1 MIEVSNPPR
10 PAVNANLQPGEGSY
24 AAVLSLQPNAPPLA
38 CSLVTPMR
46 LGSERL
52 IASPRLHGLRVGV
65 LANPA
70 SIDHDFRHVV
80 DRLAASPDFEL
91 AAIFGPQ
98 HGFQSDLQDNMIESP
113 HAKDAR
119 RNVPIFSLYSET
131 REPTDAML
139 DLIDVLVI
147 DIQDVGARIYTFIYT
162 MANCLRAAAR
172 KGLPVI
178 VCDRPNPIGGKAVEG
193 PMLKSGYES
202 FVGQFPIPMRHGMTV
217 AELARLFNER
227 HGIGAELEVVPME
240 GWSRD
245 MDWDETGLPWVMPSP
260 NMPTLDTAI
269 VYPGTVLFEGTM
281 LSEGRGTTR
290 PFELI
295 GAPWLDGELL
305 AERMNSAGLTG
316 VHFRPATFE
325 PTFQKHA
332 KATCGGCQIH
342 VTSRQE
348 FAPVQVGVSLMRE
361 CFGLAPERFKWR
373 DPPYEYEHDKMP
385 IDILAG
391 SAALR
396 QQIEQQVP
404 LADIVDSWRPDE
416 TDFTAARRP
425 YLLY

>member
-1 MIEVSNPPR
+1 
-10 PAVNANLQPGEGSY
+10 
-24 AAVLSLQPNAPPLA
+24 
-38 CSLVTPMR
+38 MR

-52 IASPRLHGLRVGV
+52 IASPRLKALRVGV
-65 LANPA
+65 VANPA
-70 SIDHDFRHVV
+70 SIDYAFRHIV
-80 DRLAASPDFEL
+80 DRLAAAPDVTL

-113 HAKDAR
+113 HAKDPK

-131 REPTDAML
+131 REPTPEML
-139 DLIDVLVI
+139 ELIDVLVV

-178 VCDRPNPIGGKAVEG
+178 VCDRPNPIGGVAVEG
-193 PMLKSGYES
+193 PMLEQGYES

-217 AELARLFNER
+217 AELARLFNE
-227 HGIGAELEVVPME
+227 HHKIGAELEIVPME

-245 MDWDETGLPWVMPSP
+245 MYWDETGLPWVMPSP

-295 GAPWLDGELL
+295 GAPWLDSDRL
-305 AERMNSAGLTG
+305 ARRMNDAGLAG

-332 KATCGGCQIH
+332 RETCGGCQIH
-342 VTSRQE
+342 VTSRLE
-348 FAPVQVGVSLMRE
+348 FEPVKAGVSLMRE
-361 CFGLAPERFKWR
+361 SFGLAPDRFKWR
-373 DPPYEYEHDKMP
+373 EPPYEYEHDKMP

-391 SAALR
+391 SPTLR

-404 LADIVDSWRPDE
+404 LDDIATSWERGE
-416 TDFTAARRP
+416 TDFAEARRP